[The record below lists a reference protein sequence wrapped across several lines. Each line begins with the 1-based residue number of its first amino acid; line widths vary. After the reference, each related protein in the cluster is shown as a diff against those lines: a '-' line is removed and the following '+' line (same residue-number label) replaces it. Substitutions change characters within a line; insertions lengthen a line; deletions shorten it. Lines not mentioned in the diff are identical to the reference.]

1 METAIRTEDIKGYV
15 QRRQAFLSARK
26 DAAEAPADKGKIIG
40 MLQALADFEGMIRQL
55 RVRPASP
62 AVPPPAFQNLQMSCE
77 DLANQWL
84 SALALPGACL
94 DDFRED
100 ARQNRVIARHPD
112 KREQVVA
119 LGQLLRNKPLVD
131 ALLDHLR
138 TLSRGPMEPARGM
151 EGNRVTCPYCGK
163 TYKYVKVLATHVTG
177 CPKKPPT

>member
-1 METAIRTEDIKGYV
+1 MDTAIRIEDIKGYV
-15 QRRQAFLSARK
+15 QRRQAYLSARK

-55 RVRPASP
+55 RVRPASS
-62 AVPPPAFQNLQMSCE
+62 AIPPPAYQNLQMSCD
-77 DLANQWL
+77 DLARQWL

-112 KREQVVA
+112 KREKVVA
-119 LGQLLRNKPLVD
+119 LGQLVRNKPLVD
-131 ALLDHLR
+131 SVLNHLR
-138 TLSRGPMEPARGM
+138 ALSGGPMEPTRVV
-151 EGNRVTCPYCGK
+151 EGNGGMCPYCGK
-163 TYKYVKVLATHVTG
+163 TYKYVKSLAIHVTG